1 MDIDIIA
8 EYKPGSILQI
18 LNKPIITNKEDLS
31 EYTSKK
37 LRELLDKKN
46 KELNK
51 IELWKSKRELA
62 LDFMER
68 NIIELTSP
76 TNIKSIMES
85 TKKQI
90 KNINKEIKSI
100 KADIKLDE
108 KLIKELKKMIT
119 IIKEKYREIEPV
131 DETWILVGGRT
142 HKNKHISNRKNKNN
156 KTRKLKKNSKLRKRK

>member
-1 MDIDIIA
+1 MDIIA
-8 EYKPGSILQI
+8 QYKPGSILQI
-18 LNKPIITNKEDLS
+18 LNKPIITNKEELS
-31 EYTSKK
+31 NYTSKK
-37 LRELLDKKN
+37 LLELLDKKT

-100 KADIKLDE
+100 KSDIKLDE
-108 KLIKELKKMIT
+108 KIIKELKKMIT

-142 HKNKHISNRKNKNN
+142 RKNKCKINKNNKKHKKYN
-156 KTRKLKKNSKLRKRK
+156 KTRKLKKNTKS